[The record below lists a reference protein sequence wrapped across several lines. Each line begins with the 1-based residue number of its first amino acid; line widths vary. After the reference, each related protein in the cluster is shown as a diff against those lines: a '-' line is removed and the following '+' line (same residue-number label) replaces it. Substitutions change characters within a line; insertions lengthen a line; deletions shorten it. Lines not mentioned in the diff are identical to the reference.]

1 MKVTPSF
8 ECDYLEFLMLSA
20 YLEEQG
26 IPFDTIDAAKV
37 VYVDANRELTKE
49 QWKYIVN
56 NIM

>member
-8 ECDYLEFLMLSA
+8 ECNYLEFLMLSA
-20 YLEEQG
+20 YLKEQD
-26 IPFDTIDAAKV
+26 IPFDTIDTGSV
-37 VYVDANRELTKE
+37 VYVDANRDLTKK

>member
-8 ECDYLEFLMLSA
+8 ECNHSEFLILSA
-20 YLEEQG
+20 YLKEQG

-37 VYVDANRELTKE
+37 VYVDANRELTKK